1 MLDSI
6 IGSKTRIKLLLKFFL
21 NPETTAYLRGLATEF
36 NESTNGL
43 RLELNHLTA
52 ANLLTTRNEGRKKL
66 YQVNTAHPL
75 FDDIHNI
82 VKKYLGI
89 DHLVEDILAKLG
101 NIDLAFITGDYARG
115 SDSGLID
122 LVIIGAEV
130 DQTYLQQLVK
140 KAEKLINRKIR
151 TRHSAGVRSQQLT
164 S

>member
-52 ANLLTTRNEGRKKL
+52 ANLL
-66 YQVNTAHPL
+66 NTAHPL
-75 FDDIHNI
+75 FADIQNI

-89 DHLVEDILAKLG
+89 DHLVE
-101 NIDLAFITGDYARG
+101 
-115 SDSGLID
+115 
-122 LVIIGAEV
+122 
-130 DQTYLQQLVK
+130 VK
-140 KAEKLINRKIR
+140 R
-151 TRHSAGVRSQQLT
+151 
-164 S
+164 